1 MSRFTGLSPRESL
14 TELFFFPDGQWSP
27 SATSPFGFWVASPS
41 HLFCWC
47 SVPVLL
53 FIAALPLSHFRSHGA
68 RSVYNQRAVYC
79 AAISIV
85 GNQET
90 GVLKEH
96 PGVKKIQTAYYTGV
110 GGWDSFVDKKVH

>member
-1 MSRFTGLSPRESL
+1 MVSGHPPQHLHLGFGLPRL
-14 TELFFFPDGQWSP
+14 
-27 SATSPFGFWVASPS
+27 

-90 GVLKEH
+90 GALKEH
-96 PGVKKIQTAYYTGV
+96 PGVKKIQTAYYR
-110 GGWDSFVDKKVH
+110 GWWTRRYIEQENIARIANAVQVTL

>member
-1 MSRFTGLSPRESL
+1 MVSGHPPQHLHLGSGLPRL
-14 TELFFFPDGQWSP
+14 
-27 SATSPFGFWVASPS
+27 

-53 FIAALPLSHFRSHGA
+53 FIAALPLSHFRSHGS

-79 AAISIV
+79 AAISIA

-110 GGWDSFVDKKVH
+110 GGWDSFEQENIARITNAFQVTL

>member
-1 MSRFTGLSPRESL
+1 MVSGHPPQHLHLGSGLPRL
-14 TELFFFPDGQWSP
+14 
-27 SATSPFGFWVASPS
+27 

-79 AAISIV
+79 AAISIG

-90 GVLKEH
+90 GALKEH

-110 GGWDSFVDKKVH
+110 GEWDSFVDNRYIDQENIARIANAVQVTL